1 MSRSNDK
8 IYSDFTISPK
18 MPESSANINV
28 LTSTT
33 ALLLDHSQLSLS
45 MQAAFRDV
53 AGGAGTNSV
62 PGVGCKSSAMSI
74 LSKMF
79 RQKQKKFV
87 EIVTMADFKPFP
99 SSAGQLWPK
108 RSSFSTKVSQA
119 LLGGCQVASHFLAKS
134 DHKKLLF

>member
-1 MSRSNDK
+1 MS
-8 IYSDFTISPK
+8 
-18 MPESSANINV
+18 ESSANINV

-79 RQKQKKFV
+79 RQNKNSSKFSQWR
-87 EIVTMADFKPFP
+87 TLNPFP
-99 SSAGQLWPK
+99 SSAGQFWPK
-108 RSSFSTKVSQA
+108 RLSFGAKVSQA
-119 LLGGCQVASHFLAKS
+119 FLGGRQVTSHFLAKVIT
-134 DHKKLLF
+134 KKLFILLKILVGCNLCR